1 MLGGTVTPE
10 ESAIL
15 DRSIILT
22 YKEKGITPDPSTHRR
37 PAPLLSDLYKILQ
50 AMAEPQA
57 HSMAGRLERYVKGSA
72 AGIFDQPT
80 NIELRNT
87 FTVFSIRDLSEDLRP
102 IAMFMMLDYIWTR
115 IKRDRRKRLLVI
127 DEAWWLMQHPD
138 AAKFVHSIA
147 KRARKYALGL
157 TTITQDVEDFL
168 DTDYGKAVVTNSA
181 IQMLLKQSPAAID
194 RIQKVFYL
202 TQGEKNY
209 LLSAGIGEG
218 LFFAG
223 SNHVAVQVIASENE
237 HNLITTN
244 PIEIMQRE
252 EKEEQIKQQQ
262 AAKLAPK
269 AG

>member
-1 MLGGTVTPE
+1 MMK
-10 ESAIL
+10 
-15 DRSIILT
+15 
-22 YKEKGITPDPSTHRR
+22 YPDTAQFLWS
-37 PAPLLSDLYKILQ
+37 
-50 AMAEPQA
+50 
-57 HSMAGRLERYVKGSA
+57 V
-72 AGIFDQPT
+72 
-80 NIELRNT
+80 
-87 FTVFSIRDLSEDLRP
+87 V
-102 IAMFMMLDYIWTR
+102 
-115 IKRDRRKRLLVI
+115 
-127 DEAWWLMQHPD
+127 
-138 AAKFVHSIA
+138 
-147 KRARKYALGL
+147 KRARKYYLGL